1 MPWIAEVDAHVSHC
15 LVFSGEKFEHYQS
28 PQILLEAKK
37 KSGHGVS
44 QRFLRSILLLSGYSM
59 HKWGCSADSA
69 AQEMMPGQLQATL
82 KELQRRPLESQVF
95 SLADL

>member
-1 MPWIAEVDAHVSHC
+1 
-15 LVFSGEKFEHYQS
+15 
-28 PQILLEAKK
+28 
-37 KSGHGVS
+37 
-44 QRFLRSILLLSGYSM
+44 M

-69 AQEMMPGQLQATL
+69 SQEMMPGQLQATL